1 MPSSHANVII
11 VGAYHCSRPGEGVEC
26 SSFSL
31 RYLYPLSS
39 SSFLLIHL
47 PSQKN
52 HPKYYLHSSL
62 VLDSMTIPELTTGL
76 RYRLCLV
83 IKDQISPVCFQS
95 QHIQVLHGNSSAGST
110 LSWGYQSPVVL
121 SYGAQ
126 KHINFNIPFYETPAE
141 PRGIVATLSDN
152 KGKVVTTQTAT
163 PFILHS
169 DSLLIG
175 ILSDYTAES
184 PEFNSLSN
192 VSLPDPERSI
202 ELATL
207 NASTMPDVAEVLDN
221 FDVIVLENFPIS
233 TLNHAQLN
241 ALQTWINRGGSF
253 IVIGGSDW
261 QRTLGSLPPQL
272 LPVNVQGTG
281 MLPPATRVLPIGS
294 PTIAETGQ
302 TAASYSL
309 PQSISIS
316 TATLPDK

>member
-1 MPSSHANVII
+1 MNQP
-11 VGAYHCSRPGEGVEC
+11 SRPVYSRAYPCGRPGAGVEC

-39 SSFLLIHL
+39 SSFPLMHL

-52 HPKYYLHSSL
+52 PSIVLPTLQLTAGFEDDSRVNYWTPVQVVLSNEGSNFSGVLSVTTYSGPSRQL
-62 VLDSMTIPELTTGL
+62 V
-76 RYRLCLV
+76 
-83 IKDQISPVCFQS
+83 
-95 QHIQVLHGNSSAGST
+95 AGST
-110 LSWGYQSPVVL
+110 LSWGYQASVVL
-121 SYGAQ
+121 PHGAQ

-141 PRGIVATLSDN
+141 PQGIVATLSDD
-152 KGKVVTTQTAT
+152 KGKVITTQTAT

-184 PEFNSLSN
+184 PEFSSLSK
-192 VSLPDPERSI
+192 VSLPDPERSV

-221 FDVIVLENFPIS
+221 FDVIVLDNFTIS

-261 QRTLGSLPPQL
+261 QRTLGTLPPQL
-272 LPVNVQGTG
+272 LPVTCTRYGNV
-281 MLPPATRVLPIGS
+281 ATSNPD
-294 PTIAETGQ
+294 IANR
-302 TAASYSL
+302 
-309 PQSISIS
+309 
-316 TATLPDK
+316 